1 MKRKILLLFLFLLV
15 RVSYAQQP
23 ITIQLTEKDKL
34 PDNEFYDILEANN
47 GIIWLAADKGL
58 FKYNG
63 KDFIN
68 FSNPDKRGLSVFGL
82 CQDDKN
88 RIWCN
93 NISGQFFF
101 VTNDKLEL
109 FIDLKDDLKDG
120 LYIIRPR
127 RAVVFS
133 DALRIRCLIIRR
145 RGAADGRRPR
155 HTLRGRSRRRPG
167 HRGRGNAALDA
178 PPSTP

>member
-34 PDNEFYDILEANN
+34 PDNEFYDILEAKD
-47 GIIWLAADKGL
+47 GSIWLAADKGL

-63 KDFIN
+63 KDYIN
-68 FSNPDKRGLSVFGL
+68 YSNPDKRGLSVFGL

-101 VTNDKLEL
+101 VSNNKLEL
-109 FIDLKDDLKDG
+109 FIDLKDDLKGQLPEFLVDRNF
-120 LYIIRPR
+120 LY
-127 RAVVFS
+127 VFFEKGF
-133 DALRIRCLIIRR
+133 IK
-145 RGAADGRRPR
+145 
-155 HTLRGRSRRRPG
+155 
-167 HRGRGNAALDA
+167 
-178 PPSTP
+178 